1 MNPDPHTPL
10 VLGTHDGRPFTI
22 DPDTRRRH
30 LHIIGQ
36 TGAGKSTLFANLIAQ
51 DLAAGRGVALIDPHG
66 SLAQGALGYVPSR
79 RAHELVY
86 LDAADMQR
94 PIAFNVLD
102 NVPPDRHAVAA
113 DGVVA
118 AFHHV
123 WPDSWGPRLEY
134 LLTHAVRALLA
145 NPGST
150 LLGVPRLFTDHRYRT
165 RILTKVRDPVLLAFW
180 RNEWDSYDARFRS
193 EATSP
198 ILNKLGKVLAD
209 NRLRNIVAQPKST
222 IDVRRMMDEGR
233 ILIVN
238 LAKGPLGEGTSHLLG
253 ALLSTALATAALSRA
268 DTPEQNRRPFYFYA
282 DEFQSYASTGF
293 GVILS
298 EARKYALC
306 LTLGHQYLGQ
316 LPANLRQ
323 AVLGNAAS
331 FVAFRIGAE
340 DASLIAAH
348 LTLKPEQES
357 SGMGYRSIEPAEQ
370 LVRLPDFHAVART
383 LVDETPTEATFLRML
398 PPPKPINHRLHRLI
412 QNSRIRFGRDRRAV
426 EASIARFLDGYR

>member
-1 MNPDPHTPL
+1 MNPDQHSSL
-10 VLGTHDGRPFTI
+10 VIGTHNGRPFAI

-30 LHIIGQ
+30 LHVIGQ
-36 TGAGKSTLFANLIAQ
+36 TGAGKSTLFANMIAQ

-66 SLAQGALGYVPSR
+66 SLAQGALGTVPSR
-79 RAHELVY
+79 RAHEVVY
-86 LDAADMQR
+86 LDPGDMQR
-94 PIAFNVLD
+94 PVGFNVLH
-102 NVPPDRHAVAA
+102 NVQPDQHALAA

-145 NPGST
+145 SPGST
-150 LLGVPRLFTDHRYRT
+150 LLGVPRLFTDDTYRA
-165 RILTKVRDPVLLAFW
+165 RILAKVRDPVLLAFW

-198 ILNKLGKVLAD
+198 ILNKLGKVLSD

-222 IDVRRMMDEGR
+222 IDLRRMMDEGR

-253 ALLSTALATAALSRA
+253 ALLSTALATAALSRV
-268 DTPEQNRRPFYFYA
+268 DTPEHARRSFYFYA
-282 DEFQSYASTGF
+282 DEFQNYASTGF
-293 GVILS
+293 AVILS
-298 EARKYALC
+298 EARKYALS

-331 FVAFRIGAE
+331 FIAFRIGAE
-340 DASLIAAH
+340 DAPLIAAH
-348 LTLKPEQES
+348 LSLKPDEQS
-357 SGMGYRSIEPAEQ
+357 SGMGYRSTEPVEQ

-383 LVDETPTEATFLRML
+383 LVDDTPTEAMLLDML
-398 PPPKPINHRLHRLI
+398 PPPLPCNLRVDRLVL
-412 QNSRIRFGRDRRAV
+412 NSRVRFGRDRAQV
-426 EASIARFLDGYR
+426 EDKIARFLS

>member
-1 MNPDPHTPL
+1 MNTNPQSPL
-10 VLGTHDGRPFTI
+10 VLGTHEGVPFLL
-22 DPDTRRRH
+22 DAATRRRH
-30 LHIIGQ
+30 LHVVGQ
-36 TGAGKSTLFANLIAQ
+36 TGAGKSTLFSNLIAQ
-51 DLAAGRGVALIDPHG
+51 DLAAGRGVGLIDPHG
-66 SLAQGALGYVPSR
+66 SLAMDALGSVPSR

-86 LDAADMQR
+86 LDPSDMDR
-94 PIAFNVLD
+94 PIGFNVLD
-102 NVPPDRHAVAA
+102 GVEADQHPVAA

-134 LLTHAVRALLA
+134 LLTHALRALLA

-150 LLGVPRLFTDHRYRT
+150 LLGVPRLFTDDTYRA
-165 RILTKVRDPVLLAFW
+165 RILAKVHDPVLLAFW
-180 RNEWDSYDARFRS
+180 RNEWDSYDGRFRT
-193 EATSP
+193 EATAP

-222 IDVRRMMDEGR
+222 IDLRRIMDEGR

-268 DTPEQNRRPFYFYA
+268 DTPEANRRPFYLFA
-282 DEFQSYASTGF
+282 DEFQNYASAGF
-293 GVILS
+293 AVILS
-298 EARKYALC
+298 EARKYALS

-316 LPANLRQ
+316 LTDTLRQ

-331 FVAFRIGAE
+331 FVAFRVGAE
-340 DASLIAAH
+340 DAPLLAAH
-348 LTLKPEQES
+348 LALKPEIDT
-357 SGMGYRSIEPAEQ
+357 SGMGTRLIDPVDQ

-383 LVDETPTEATFLRML
+383 LARDRPTEATFLDML
-398 PPPKPINHRLHRLI
+398 PPPHPINAKSDRLI
-412 QNSRIRFGRDRRAV
+412 ANSRIRFGRDRKTIEDKIV
-426 EASIARFLDGYR
+426 RFLAG

>member
-1 MNPDPHTPL
+1 MTCDLTSPL
-10 VLGTHDGRPFTI
+10 VLGTHDGEPFAI
-22 DPDTRRRH
+22 SAETRRRH

-36 TGAGKSTLFANLIAQ
+36 TGAGKSTLLANLIAQ
-51 DLAAGRGVALIDPHG
+51 DLAAGRGVGVIDPHG
-66 SLAQGALGYVPSR
+66 SLAKDALGSVPSR
-79 RAHELVY
+79 RAHEVVY
-86 LDAADMQR
+86 LDPADIER
-94 PIAFNVLD
+94 PIGFNPLYGID
-102 NVPPDRHAVAA
+102 PDQHPVAA
-113 DGVVA
+113 DGVVS

-134 LLTHAVRALLA
+134 LLTHAIRALLC

-150 LLGVPRLFTDHRYRT
+150 LLGVPRLFTDDAYRT
-165 RILTKVRDPVLLAFW
+165 RILARVRDPVLLAFW
-180 RNEWDSYDARFRS
+180 RNEWDAYDARFKS
-193 EATSP
+193 EATAP

-222 IDVRRMMDEGR
+222 IDLRRIMDEGR

-268 DTPEQNRRPFYFYA
+268 DTPEAERRPFNLYA
-282 DEFQSYASTGF
+282 DEFQNYASNGF
-293 GVILS
+293 AVILS
-298 EARKYALC
+298 EARKYALA

-316 LPANLRQ
+316 LPETLKH

-340 DASLIAAH
+340 DAPLLAAH
-348 LTLKPEQES
+348 LALKAEIETT
-357 SGMGYRSIEPAEQ
+357 GMGSRATAPVEQ

-383 LVDETPTEATFLRML
+383 LLDDTPTEATFLDML
-398 PPPKPINHRLHRLI
+398 PPPETINHRPQRLI
-412 QNSRIRFGRDRRAV
+412 ANSRNRFGRDRQTI
-426 EASIARFLDGYR
+426 EEKIAQFLR

>member
-1 MNPDPHTPL
+1 MNTPAHTPL
-10 VLGTHDGRPFTI
+10 TIGAHEGQPFTI
-22 DPDTRRRH
+22 DAETRRRH
-30 LHIIGQ
+30 LHVVGQ

-51 DLAAGRGVALIDPHG
+51 DLAADRGVGLIDPHG
-66 SLAQGALGYVPSR
+66 SLAHGALRYVPSR

-86 LDAADMQR
+86 LDPADMAR
-94 PIAFNVLD
+94 PIGFNVLD
-102 NVPPDRHAVAA
+102 GVQPDQHPVAA

-150 LLGVPRLFTDHRYRT
+150 LLGIPRLFTDDSYRT

-193 EATSP
+193 EATAP

-222 IDVRRMMDEGR
+222 IDLRRIMDEGR
-233 ILIVN
+233 VLIVN

-253 ALLSTALATAALSRA
+253 ALISTALATAALSRA
-268 DTPEQNRRPFYFYA
+268 DTPEHARRPFYLYA
-282 DEFQSYASTGF
+282 DEFQNYASSGF
-293 GVILS
+293 AVILS
-298 EARKYALC
+298 EARKYALS

-316 LPANLRQ
+316 LSENLRQ
-323 AVLGNAAS
+323 AALGNAAS
-331 FVAFRIGAE
+331 FIAFRVGAE
-340 DASLIAAH
+340 DAPLLAAH
-348 LTLKPEQES
+348 LCLKPEVEL
-357 SGMGYRSIEPAEQ
+357 SGLGYRSTDPIEQ
-370 LVRLPDFHAVART
+370 LIRLPDFHAVART
-383 LVDETPTEATFLRML
+383 LVDDAPTEAMFLEML
-398 PPPKPINHRLHRLI
+398 PPPEPINHRPHRLI
-412 QNSRIRFGRDRRAV
+412 GNSRIRFGRERRAV
-426 EASIARFLDGYR
+426 EDKIARFLGM